1 MKASL
6 CRNPAAPG
14 RAGRLKGAM
23 RRFTAQAQLASIDA
37 DERLLAVTA
46 AQTEDCRLR
55 QDRRTAAVPT

>member
-1 MKASL
+1 
-6 CRNPAAPG
+6 
-14 RAGRLKGAM
+14 M